1 MGTLM
6 SHGASLGLCRGFP
19 TILEDLQLVKPTMLF
34 SVPTLYKRVYDGVNN
49 MMESAS
55 PLKQRLIRSTLR
67 LGRLNNHGDLS
78 LIQSFQFKLLDA
90 IIAKKIRDKFGG
102 SLRHGFCAGAAC
114 PKEVLEFMDDIGI
127 KICEGYG
134 LTETSPIISLN
145 STQHRKVGSVGR
157 PLPAVN
163 VHICDEDGKPLSI
176 GQEGEICASGPNI
189 MRGYYKKPEAT
200 DEVISIAPDGSRIF
214 HTGDLG
220 KVDEDGFVYVTGRL
234 KELYKLENGKYV
246 CPTPIEEAISMSRYV
261 SQVVLS
267 GANREYNVA
276 LIVPDFA
283 IIRSHLSSSDDNNY
297 NDDISEED
305 IVNLPEFKLLID
317 TEISKSCQRAN
328 LKRYEQPEQ
337 WSIVAPFTAANN
349 MLTPKLSIR
358 RHKVI
363 KFYDDLIDGMYQND
377 TPPYSADGVRHHDG
391 DDVIDQADQSTKSKP
406 PIKRKRLLETLFRG

>member
-67 LGRLNNHGDLS
+67 LGRLNNNNDLS
-78 LIQSFQFKLLDA
+78 LIQSFQLKLLDA

-214 HTGDLG
+214 HTGDIG
-220 KVDEDGFVYVTGRL
+220 KVDENGYIYVTGRL
-234 KELYKLENGKYV
+234 KGLYKLENGKYV
-246 CPTPIEEAISMSRYV
+246 CPTPIEEAITMSRFIA
-261 SQVVLS
+261 QVVLCGS
-267 GANREYNVA
+267 NREYNVA
-276 LIVPDFA
+276 LIVPDFIA
-283 IIRSHLSSSDDNNY
+283 VRSHLNL
-297 NDDISEED
+297 SENEVTEEE
-305 IVNLPEFKLLID
+305 IVNNTKFKELID
-317 TEISKSCQRAN
+317 REIKSCCQKAN

-358 RHKVI
+358 RHMVI
-363 KFYDDLIDGMYQND
+363 KFYEDMIDNMYKGD
-377 TPPYSADGVRHHDG
+377 TSPSSAHGYINNQQRG
-391 DDVIDQADQSTKSKP
+391 DDVVDDKTNNSSADH
-406 PIKRKRLLETLFRG
+406 